1 VRCVTWEPEISG
13 RDGAERPH
21 RARQR
26 NGSRRA
32 GAGPARGRARDARGR
47 PPAPQEAAE
56 RPPEAPPGVP
66 RSPPEHPP
74 RRPRCPPALE
84 SLAATSSTR
93 KAILLRLQ
101 HAATVCLRPWPSP
114 LHRATTATM
123 PQTGVVGLVML
134 GALRPVVLG
143 RRSRSCRISSSGSD
157 RPDYRPPS
165 PSLGPSFDEIIIVV
179 IMSSPRTPCG
189 DRVRNIPPP
198 RVRHGRWC
206 KHIQPLSPCSPRTAS
221 TSSRQ
226 ATNRRPCP

>member
-1 VRCVTWEPEISG
+1 MRCVTWEPEISG

-66 RSPPEHPP
+66 RSPPLPA
-74 RRPRCPPALE
+74 RPRVPGRHVVHQKKP
-84 SLAATSSTR
+84 SSS
-93 KAILLRLQ
+93 
-101 HAATVCLRPWPSP
+101 VCSTPQRSVCVRWPSP

-206 KHIQPLSPCSPRTAS
+206 KHIQPLSPCSPHTAS

-226 ATNRRPCP
+226 ATNRRPRP